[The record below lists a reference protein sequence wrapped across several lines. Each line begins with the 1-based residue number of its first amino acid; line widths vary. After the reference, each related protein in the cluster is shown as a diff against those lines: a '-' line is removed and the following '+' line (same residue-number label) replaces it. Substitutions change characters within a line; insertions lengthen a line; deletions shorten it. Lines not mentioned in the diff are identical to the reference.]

1 MLKPKLKTVVASLV
15 AAAYFTGMASSAQ
28 ACTALAITDTNGLG
42 YSGKTMEYSQP
53 IPLLMQ
59 YIPVGTKMV
68 SLTPSGADGMTFI
81 TKYAILGG
89 GMQPFKQAHQ
99 DMMVEAINDQGLSVS
114 SNEMDGSR
122 APGNIGADNTKILAA
137 TDMTNWI
144 LGNHRTVAEVK
155 QALESGDI
163 KVWLPKIPFMGGA
176 ETPLHYIVFD
186 KTGAGIVIEYMNG
199 VQTVYDNPVGAA
211 ANLPEFSWHL
221 KNLNNYAQLTNV
233 DKNSATFKNLK
244 VNAPDSGNALANLP
258 SSQISAD
265 RFVKAAFYVNYV
277 RKATNPDQAVVTL
290 AHILNNFDRP
300 YDLSVDLPEGSGGR
314 EGMQAGKKSSEVSV
328 FTWMNDKGRGRYY
341 LRTIDSMNFATFD
354 INKLSMVTKTVKVP
368 LTKINDQTLD
378 GTKLMLEAAKQ

>member
-1 MLKPKLKTVVASLV
+1 MRHIPLKKTLSSIV
-15 AAAYFTGMASSAQ
+15 AAAYLLGSTGSAL

-59 YIPVGTKMV
+59 YIPAGTKMV
-68 SLTPSGADGMTFI
+68 SLTPSGADGMTFV
-81 TKYAILGG
+81 TKYGILGG
-89 GMQPFKQAHQ
+89 GMQPYKQAHQ
-99 DMMVEAINDQGLSVS
+99 DMMVEAINDQGLSLS

-122 APGNIGADNTKILAA
+122 APSGLGSDSSKILAA
-137 TDMTNWI
+137 SDMANWV

-155 QALESGDI
+155 QALESGNI

-176 ETPLHYIVFD
+176 ETPLHYVIFD

-233 DKNSATFKNLK
+233 DKNSGTFKKLN
-244 VNAPDSGNALANLP
+244 VSAPDSGNALSNLP

-277 RKATNPDQAVVTL
+277 RKAKTPDQAVITL

-300 YDLSVDLPEGSGGR
+300 YDLSVDLPTGSGGR
-314 EGMQAGKKSSEVSV
+314 EGTQAGKKSSEVSV
-328 FTWMNDKGRGRYY
+328 FTWMNDKGRNRYY
-341 LRTIDSMNFATFD
+341 LRTIDAMNFAMFD
-354 INKLSMVTKTVKVP
+354 MTKLASLKSTVKVP
-368 LTKINDQTLD
+368 FASINDSNLD
-378 GTKLMLEAAKQ
+378 GTKILLDAASK